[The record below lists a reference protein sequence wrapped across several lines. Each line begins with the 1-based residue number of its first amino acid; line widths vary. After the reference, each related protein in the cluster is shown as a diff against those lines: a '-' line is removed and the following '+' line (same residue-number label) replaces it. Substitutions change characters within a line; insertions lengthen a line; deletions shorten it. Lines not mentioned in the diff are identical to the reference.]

1 MKIARIRT
9 LAALSVA
16 VAFLRSSKSKGA
28 KAVIA
33 ELDETHGD
41 AVEEADRFGDLAT
54 YGNENGTGKLDLG
67 QFVTC
72 CLLMDCSI
80 ADLEAGSVPC
90 IVDGRFAVRRVR
102 PHRLTMGP
110 KATT

>member
-16 VAFLRSSKSKGA
+16 VAFLRESKSKGA
-28 KAVIA
+28 KAIVD
-33 ELDETHGD
+33 ELDSIHGD
-41 AVEEADRFGDLAT
+41 AVEEADRFNLLAVYGD
-54 YGNENGTGKLDLG
+54 ENGTGDVDLL

-90 IVDGRFAVRRVR
+90 IVDGRFAVRRDY
-102 PHRLTMGP
+102 RLTMGP
-110 KATT
+110 KV

>member
-1 MKIARIRT
+1 MKIAHIRT

-16 VAFLRSSKSKGA
+16 VAFLRDSKPKGA
-28 KAVIA
+28 KAIVA
-33 ELDETHGD
+33 ELVATHGL
-41 AVEEADRFGDLAT
+41 ATAEAERFGLLAA
-54 YGNENGTGKLDLG
+54 YGDENGSGDLDLL

-90 IVDGRFAVRRVR
+90 IVDGRFAIRTA
-102 PHRLTMGP
+102 HRLTMGP
-110 KATT
+110 KV